1 MNDFRASK
9 PVFRALPALV
19 FVVPAL
25 AAGCGGSSNEPEV
38 AEPPPPASP
47 APMAEPAPVAA
58 PADTAPAEPAP
69 APAPAEPAME
79 PLSDAQIVMVAD
91 VANSAEIETS
101 KLAQTKAKDAKVKK
115 FAAMMVKDHGAA
127 QKKQATLVKQAKI
140 APAES
145 PLSTGLKSETDAGV
159 KSLKDAKGADFDRAY
174 VALQVK
180 MHQDTLDALDKR
192 LLPSAQNPELK
203 TLLTEMRATVE
214 AHLKEAKELEASL
227 GEAGAK
233 K

>member
-1 MNDFRASK
+1 MNDLRASN
-9 PVFRALPALV
+9 PVLRALAALV
-19 FVVPAL
+19 LVAPAL
-25 AAGCGGSSNEPEV
+25 AAGCGGSSSEPEI

-47 APMAEPAPVAA
+47 APMAEPAPMAA
-58 PADTAPAEPAP
+58 PADTAPAEPATPP
-69 APAPAEPAME
+69 AAPAEPAME
-79 PLSDAQIVMVAD
+79 PLSDAQIVMIAD
-91 VANSAEIETS
+91 VSNSAEIETS

-140 APAES
+140 TPAES
-145 PLSTGLKSETDAGV
+145 PLSTGLKSEADSGMQ
-159 KSLKDAKGADFDRAY
+159 SLKDAKGADFDRAY

-180 MHQDTLDALDKR
+180 LHQDTLDALDKR

-214 AHLKEAKELEASL
+214 AHLAQVKELQASL
-227 GEAGAK
+227 GEGTK
-233 K
+233 